1 MTPVDSD
8 LAVPQ
13 DGRMRENDDDSGD
26 PGTPVGDLADGLG
39 ETSEPALSDADPY
52 GDTYGDDTFGE
63 GDDGDDTSGE
73 GDSTYGDGDGADGG
87 VLVEEETDVDLDDT
101 TATSDDDAG
110 GLDIAA
116 TDPEP
121 EASDPLEG
129 IGFLLDELHDALFG
143 EDDAD
148 PLATLAA
155 EAEAEAALGP
165 ADVPTDTDHD
175 FNGDG
180 VVDQADLHDVVSQ
193 FDLGGD
199 EGPHGA

>member
-1 MTPVDSD
+1 
-8 LAVPQ
+8 
-13 DGRMRENDDDSGD
+13 MRENDDDSGD
-26 PGTPVGDLADGLG
+26 LGTPVGDLADGLG
-39 ETSEPALSDADPY
+39 ETSEPGPSGLDPY
-52 GDTYGDDTFGE
+52 GDDSSGDDSYGDDSYGDDTYGDDT
-63 GDDGDDTSGE
+63 
-73 GDSTYGDGDGADGG
+73 YGDGDTTDADVDDD
-87 VLVEEETDVDLDDT
+87 VLIEDESDVDLDDT
-101 TATSDDDAG
+101 ATTGDDDVG

-155 EAEAEAALGP
+155 EAEAEAALDPG
-165 ADVPTDTDHD
+165 DVPTDTDLD

-180 VVDQADLHDVVSQ
+180 VVDHADLHDVVAQ

-199 EGPHGA
+199 EGAHGA